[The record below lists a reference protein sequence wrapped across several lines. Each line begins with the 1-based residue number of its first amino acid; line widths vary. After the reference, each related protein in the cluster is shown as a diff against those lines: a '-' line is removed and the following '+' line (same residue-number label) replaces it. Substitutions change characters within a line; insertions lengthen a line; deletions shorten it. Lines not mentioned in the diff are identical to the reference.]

1 MQKLSR
7 CSPYSKSNFI
17 FRKTYI
23 RFNGNVILATLSVLA
38 RTKERQMC
46 LTVAIKFS
54 KSVKCRKPN
63 GTVQHSVLRDVRR
76 NLMLSYVNSIMST
89 IFLSAVFNFFE
100 SSTRMLRT
108 IFLLGLYTRGHKQFC
123 WHKWCEYY
131 NYRFSWIRT
140 AS

>member
-1 MQKLSR
+1 MQKLSW

-23 RFNGNVILATLSVLA
+23 RFNSNVILATLSVLA
-38 RTKERQMC
+38 RTKERQMF

-54 KSVKCRKPN
+54 KSVKCRKPS

-89 IFLSAVFNFFE
+89 IFVSAVFNFFE

-108 IFLLGLYTRGHKQFC
+108 IFLLGLYTRGDITVLLAQVM
-123 WHKWCEYY
+123 
-131 NYRFSWIRT
+131 WIL
-140 AS
+140 